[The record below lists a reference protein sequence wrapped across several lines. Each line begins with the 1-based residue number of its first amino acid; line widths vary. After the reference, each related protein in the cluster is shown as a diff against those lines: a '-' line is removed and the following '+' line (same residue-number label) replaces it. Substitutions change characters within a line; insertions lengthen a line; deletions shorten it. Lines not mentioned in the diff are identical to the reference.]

1 MKEMNEHKDNTDE
14 PNRDGEQHRAVKA
27 NLTKFSALF
36 GPVMFA
42 MVAQAN
48 VEVNHIV
55 LAVSQADTAKSWYTR
70 HLPCVEV
77 AERPERLL
85 CGGMQIELEARQS
98 IGGSQGTSV
107 NHIGFSYPDV
117 AAKMQSLADVGVG
130 GAGVRLQRFP
140 GGNLVERD
148 EAHGVHGFIFDPWGT
163 RIELVQAP
171 GESAFHHVHLA
182 SADPTAA
189 QTWYVENLEAER
201 TDAGIQ
207 IGGIPFMIDRD
218 AEGRPAATTER
229 AIDHIALVADD
240 LAAVSSGLSES
251 GVQLRGPSV
260 PENARGGAE
269 RTLLAGPDG
278 VRLAIVSDGWDG
290 IGEAQILASPLA
302 QAQAAFDPPR
312 TPWGEPDLQ
321 GMWSGNVA
329 HGIPLERPDDTA
341 SGELTEEQAAARREQ
356 GTLASIWGYERE
368 WRDTTLG
375 YDKFQASRQAS
386 IIIDPPE
393 GKLPQTT
400 TLGAEAAAAAAMRRL
415 VVAAGPEELSSWV
428 RCITRGMPT
437 MMMSGVYNNGLQIQ
451 QSPGYVAVQKE
462 MIHETRL
469 IPTMDKPRHGI
480 KQWLGSSRGY
490 WEDDTLVVEIKDFN
504 GRAAYRGAGDN
515 MTMTERYRLV
525 DANTLEYQ
533 FTVDDP
539 TIWKAPWTGMFHFK
553 RHEDQY
559 ELVEYACHEGNYG
572 MTNILSAARTKD
584 RELNEPSGD

>member
-1 MKEMNEHKDNTDE
+1 MKKSLLKLGT
-14 PNRDGEQHRAVKA
+14 
-27 NLTKFSALF
+27 LF
-36 GPVMFA
+36 GGLMGA
-42 MVAQAN
+42 MVVQAN
-48 VEVNHIV
+48 VEVHHIV

-70 HLPCVEV
+70 HLPCEEV

-140 GGNLVERD
+140 GGELVEGD
-148 EAHGVHGFIFDPWGT
+148 EEHGLHGFIFDPWGT
-163 RIELVQAP
+163 RIELVQAE
-171 GESAFHHVHLA
+171 GEPAFHHIHLA
-182 SADPTAA
+182 SVDPSAT
-189 QTWYVENLEAER
+189 QSWYVEHLGAEPQG
-201 TDAGIQ
+201 TGVEL
-207 IGGIPFMIDRD
+207 GGTPFMIE
-218 AEGRPAATTER
+218 ANSEGRPAATKER

-240 LAAVSSGLSES
+240 LDAVSSDLADS
-251 GVQLRGPSV
+251 GVQLRGPTV
-260 PENARGGAE
+260 PANARGGAE
-269 RTLLAGPDG
+269 RTLLASPDG
-278 VRLAIVSDGWDG
+278 VRIAIVSEAWDG
-290 IGEAQILASPLA
+290 IGDTQT
-302 QAQAAFDPPR
+302 QAAEMAQTDVPFDPPR

-321 GMWSGNVA
+321 GMWSGNVS
-329 HGIPLERPDDTA
+329 HGIPLERPDDVAT
-341 SGELTEEQAAARREQ
+341 GELTEEQAAARREQ

-375 YDKFQASRQAS
+375 YDKFQASRQVS
-386 IIIDPPE
+386 IIIDPPN
-393 GKLPQTT
+393 GKLPETT
-400 TLGAEAAAAAAMRRL
+400 TVGAEAAAAAAMRRL
-415 VVAAGPEELSSWV
+415 VVAAGPEDLSSWV

-469 IPTMDKPRHGI
+469 IPTTEKPRNGI

-490 WEDDTLVVEIKDFN
+490 WEGDTLVVQIKDFN

-525 DANTLEYQ
+525 DENTLEYQ
-533 FTVDDP
+533 FTIDDP